1 MLLSELLIKY
11 DRYTTLIKVIDS
23 LNNSFDRYVT
33 INEEEDKYIVTPTFA
48 FYKLVGSTRTSIS
61 LDKNYQIITKDCG
74 CLEYYKKKEC
84 LHVVCL

>member
-33 INEEEDKYIVTPTFA
+33 INE
-48 FYKLVGSTRTSIS
+48 
-61 LDKNYQIITKDCG
+61 
-74 CLEYYKKKEC
+74 
-84 LHVVCL
+84 